1 MKKSIILSRQYSSQK
16 DRKKMWPARVQHASI
31 FLPFPSI
38 ILKMNGSQYQP
49 VIPPLPSLR
58 AVKQNFLLQS
68 HYHVSPEEETWGGKR
83 DVIPQLHRLLWEPR
97 KMTTHTGDD
106 VPESFWAWSWC
117 LLPTATKKILAA
129 SISSEWKLGLWVF
142 RCNKKQSLPKY

>member
-1 MKKSIILSRQYSSQK
+1 MLTSGALIRLEVPKNKPTPSCADREKKFGFTSKEISDKVKKSILLSRQYSSQK

-49 VIPPLPSLR
+49 VVPPLPSLR

-68 HYHVSPEEETWGGKR
+68 HYHVSPEEET
-83 DVIPQLHRLLWEPR
+83 
-97 KMTTHTGDD
+97 
-106 VPESFWAWSWC
+106 
-117 LLPTATKKILAA
+117 
-129 SISSEWKLGLWVF
+129 
-142 RCNKKQSLPKY
+142 